1 MKKVLI
7 VMDDINYRGGAHF
20 VTFNIA
26 NTWCENNIK
35 VSIFSPVKVNKE
47 TLKYLNKR
55 VEILEKE
62 DYKAFDYVIVPFEN
76 SQFKEKVSQ
85 LTKIKKI
92 QWIHIDYK
100 YWAEKVDLDL
110 EKEREIY
117 KNFDRFVF
125 VSEGQKMVLLTYFRS
140 MKKNVKPYII
150 W

>member
-26 NTWCENNIK
+26 NTWCENDIK

-47 TLKYLNKR
+47 TLRYLNKR

-100 YWAEKVDLDL
+100 YWAEKVDL
-110 EKEREIY
+110 
-117 KNFDRFVF
+117 
-125 VSEGQKMVLLTYFRS
+125 
-140 MKKNVKPYII
+140 
-150 W
+150 

>member
-85 LTKIKKI
+85 LTKIKKYSGFI
-92 QWIHIDYK
+92 LIISIGQRKLILIWKRKGK
-100 YWAEKVDLDL
+100 YIKILTGL
-110 EKEREIY
+110 YLFLR
-117 KNFDRFVF
+117 
-125 VSEGQKMVLLTYFRS
+125 GQKMVLLTYFRS